1 MEELAALIEN
11 LSQMKDSLNQYQTFL
26 ENERE
31 QTIKTQFREFSQ
43 SLGIVADAETINN
56 LFESFEDISSTL
68 EDNQLKLRDRI
79 LKTLDSQFV
88 AQILTL
94 KTAARESELRRMTS
108 DLSDFIRDIPAT
120 SNDSQFIQNL
130 MAKSLKTLA
139 TEASLQKNLGKT
151 YNEAWINSLQEQA
164 EEIFKNF

>member
-1 MEELAALIEN
+1 VDISNLVADLSTFKES
-11 LSQMKDSLNQYQTFL
+11 LSQFQSHL
-26 ENERE
+26 ESQRAA
-31 QTIKTQFREFSQ
+31 TIKGQFREFSQ
-43 SLGIVADAETINN
+43 SLGIVADADTINN

>member
-1 MEELAALIEN
+1 VDISNLVADLSTFKES
-11 LSQMKDSLNQYQTFL
+11 LSQFQSHL
-26 ENERE
+26 ESQRAA
-31 QTIKTQFREFSQ
+31 TIKGQFREFSQ
-43 SLGIVADAETINN
+43 SLGIVADTETINN

-68 EDNQLKLRDRI
+68 EDNQLRLRDRI

-164 EEIFKNF
+164 EDIFKNF

>member
-1 MEELAALIEN
+1 MDISNLVADLSTFKES
-11 LSQMKDSLNQYQTFL
+11 LSQFQSHL
-26 ENERE
+26 ESQRAA
-31 QTIKTQFREFSQ
+31 TIKGQFREFSQ

-56 LFESFEDISSTL
+56 LFESFEDISTTL

-94 KTAARESELRRMTS
+94 KTATRESELRRMTS

>member
-1 MEELAALIEN
+1 MDISNLVAN
-11 LSQMKDSLNQYQTFL
+11 LSTFKESLSQFQSHL
-26 ENERE
+26 ESQRAA
-31 QTIKTQFREFSQ
+31 TIKGQFREFSQ

>member
-1 MEELAALIEN
+1 VDISNLVADLSTFKES
-11 LSQMKDSLNQYQTFL
+11 LSQFQSHL
-26 ENERE
+26 ESQRAA
-31 QTIKTQFREFSQ
+31 TIKGQFREFSQ

>member
-1 MEELAALIEN
+1 MDISNLVADLSTFKES
-11 LSQMKDSLNQYQTFL
+11 LSQFQSHL
-26 ENERE
+26 ESQRAA
-31 QTIKTQFREFSQ
+31 TIKGQFREFSQ

-56 LFESFEDISSTL
+56 LFESFEDISTTL

>member
-1 MEELAALIEN
+1 VDISNLVADLSTFKES
-11 LSQMKDSLNQYQTFL
+11 LSQFQSHL
-26 ENERE
+26 ESQRAA
-31 QTIKTQFREFSQ
+31 TIKGQFREFSQ
-43 SLGIVADAETINN
+43 SLGIVADTETINN

-68 EDNQLKLRDRI
+68 EDNQLRLRDRI

-139 TEASLQKNLGKT
+139 TEASLQKNLGET

>member
-1 MEELAALIEN
+1 MDISNLVADLSTFKES
-11 LSQMKDSLNQYQTFL
+11 LSQFQSHL
-26 ENERE
+26 ESQRAA
-31 QTIKTQFREFSQ
+31 TIKGQFREFSQ
-43 SLGIVADAETINN
+43 SLGIVADTETINN

-68 EDNQLKLRDRI
+68 EDNQLRLRDRI

-164 EEIFKNF
+164 EDIFKNF

>member
-1 MEELAALIEN
+1 MDISNLVADLSTFKES
-11 LSQMKDSLNQYQTFL
+11 LSQFQSHL
-26 ENERE
+26 ESQRAA
-31 QTIKTQFREFSQ
+31 TIKGQFREFSQ
-43 SLGIVADAETINN
+43 SLGIVADTETINN

-68 EDNQLKLRDRI
+68 EDNQLRLRDRI

>member
-1 MEELAALIEN
+1 MADLSTFKES
-11 LSQMKDSLNQYQTFL
+11 LSQFQSHL
-26 ENERE
+26 ESQRAA
-31 QTIKTQFREFSQ
+31 TIKGQFREFSQ
-43 SLGIVADAETINN
+43 SLGIVADADTINN

-164 EEIFKNF
+164 EDIFKNF

>member
-1 MEELAALIEN
+1 MDISNLVADLSTFKES
-11 LSQMKDSLNQYQTFL
+11 LSQFQSHL
-26 ENERE
+26 ESQRAA
-31 QTIKTQFREFSQ
+31 TIKGQFREFSQ

-56 LFESFEDISSTL
+56 LFESFEDISTTL
-68 EDNQLKLRDRI
+68 EDNQLKLCDRI

>member
-1 MEELAALIEN
+1 MDISNLVADLSTFKES
-11 LSQMKDSLNQYQTFL
+11 LSQFQSHL
-26 ENERE
+26 ESQRAA
-31 QTIKTQFREFSQ
+31 TIKGQFREFSQ
-43 SLGIVADAETINN
+43 SLGIVADTETINN

-68 EDNQLKLRDRI
+68 EDNQLRLRDRI

-139 TEASLQKNLGKT
+139 TEASLQKNLGET

>member
-1 MEELAALIEN
+1 MDISNLVADLSTFKES
-11 LSQMKDSLNQYQTFL
+11 LSQFQSHL
-26 ENERE
+26 ESQRAA
-31 QTIKTQFREFSQ
+31 TIKGQFREFSQ

-164 EEIFKNF
+164 EDIFKNF

>member
-1 MEELAALIEN
+1 VADLSTFKES
-11 LSQMKDSLNQYQTFL
+11 LSQFQSHL
-26 ENERE
+26 ESQRAA
-31 QTIKTQFREFSQ
+31 TIKGQFREFSQ
-43 SLGIVADAETINN
+43 SLGIVADTETINN

-68 EDNQLKLRDRI
+68 EDNQLRLRDRI

-139 TEASLQKNLGKT
+139 TEASLQKNLGET

>member
-1 MEELAALIEN
+1 MDISNLVADLSTFKES
-11 LSQMKDSLNQYQTFL
+11 LSQFQSHL
-26 ENERE
+26 ESQRAA
-31 QTIKTQFREFSQ
+31 TIKGQFREFSQ

-108 DLSDFIRDIPAT
+108 DLSDFIRDLPAT

>member
-1 MEELAALIEN
+1 VDISNLVADLSTFKES
-11 LSQMKDSLNQYQTFL
+11 LSQFQSHL
-26 ENERE
+26 ESQRAA
-31 QTIKTQFREFSQ
+31 TIKGQFREFSQ
-43 SLGIVADAETINN
+43 SLGIVADADTINN

-164 EEIFKNF
+164 EDIFKNF

>member
-1 MEELAALIEN
+1 VDISNLVADLSTFKES
-11 LSQMKDSLNQYQTFL
+11 LSQFQSHL
-26 ENERE
+26 ESQRAA
-31 QTIKTQFREFSQ
+31 TIKGQFREFSQ
-43 SLGIVADAETINN
+43 SLGIVADAQTINN

>member
-1 MEELAALIEN
+1 MDISNLVADLSTFKES
-11 LSQMKDSLNQYQTFL
+11 LSQFQSHL
-26 ENERE
+26 ESQRAA
-31 QTIKTQFREFSQ
+31 TIKGQFREFSQ
-43 SLGIVADAETINN
+43 SLGIVADADTINN

>member
-1 MEELAALIEN
+1 MDISNLVADLSTFKES
-11 LSQMKDSLNQYQTFL
+11 LSQFQSHL
-26 ENERE
+26 ESQRAA
-31 QTIKTQFREFSQ
+31 TIKGQFRDFSQ

>member
-1 MEELAALIEN
+1 MDISNLVADLSTFKES
-11 LSQMKDSLNQYQTFL
+11 LSQFQSHL
-26 ENERE
+26 ESQRAA
-31 QTIKTQFREFSQ
+31 TIKGQFREFSQ
-43 SLGIVADAETINN
+43 SLGIVADADTINN

-68 EDNQLKLRDRI
+68 EDNQLRLRDRI

-164 EEIFKNF
+164 EDIFKNF

>member
-1 MEELAALIEN
+1 MADLSTFKES
-11 LSQMKDSLNQYQTFL
+11 LSQFQSHL
-26 ENERE
+26 ESQRAA
-31 QTIKTQFREFSQ
+31 TIKGQFREFSQ
-43 SLGIVADAETINN
+43 SLGIVADTETINN

-68 EDNQLKLRDRI
+68 EDNQLRLRDRI

-139 TEASLQKNLGKT
+139 TEASLQKNLGET

>member
-1 MEELAALIEN
+1 VADLSTFKES
-11 LSQMKDSLNQYQTFL
+11 LSQFQSHL
-26 ENERE
+26 ESQRAA
-31 QTIKTQFREFSQ
+31 TIKGQFREFSQ
-43 SLGIVADAETINN
+43 SLGIVADADTINN

-164 EEIFKNF
+164 EDIFKNF

>member
-1 MEELAALIEN
+1 VDISNLVADLSTFKES
-11 LSQMKDSLNQYQTFL
+11 LSQFQSHL
-26 ENERE
+26 ESQRAA
-31 QTIKTQFREFSQ
+31 TIKGQFREFSQ
-43 SLGIVADAETINN
+43 SLGIVADTETINN

>member
-1 MEELAALIEN
+1 MDISNLVADLSTFKES
-11 LSQMKDSLNQYQTFL
+11 LSQFQSHL
-26 ENERE
+26 ESQRAA
-31 QTIKTQFREFSQ
+31 TIKGQFREFSQ
-43 SLGIVADAETINN
+43 SLGIVADADTINN

-164 EEIFKNF
+164 EDIFKNF

>member
-1 MEELAALIEN
+1 MDISNLVADLSTFKES
-11 LSQMKDSLNQYQTFL
+11 LSQFQSHL
-26 ENERE
+26 ESQRAA
-31 QTIKTQFREFSQ
+31 TIKGQFREFSQ
-43 SLGIVADAETINN
+43 SLGIVADTETINN

>member
-1 MEELAALIEN
+1 MDISNLVADLSTFKES
-11 LSQMKDSLNQYQTFL
+11 LSQFQSHL
-26 ENERE
+26 ESQRAA
-31 QTIKTQFREFSQ
+31 TIKGQFREFSQ

-151 YNEAWINSLQEQA
+151 YNEAWINSLQEQE